1 MNKNKISFVST
12 RKRNFNIDLR
22 LIKDYLMTTLP
33 QTSFDYF
40 LSSTATDNIYTNRKI
55 EDARRDF
62 CTQAT
67 HIICMDPSIPI
78 KLPSASEKQI
88 RILLSI
94 PYEYQFDSFL
104 DYKAHPKKKKK
115 KTFIRCTHIIPGS
128 PFGSRLL
135 KNFYEWED
143 NVTFLDGICLPTA
156 WDLLQEEHKLASF
169 EKLSRSFPAM
179 EGKKILAIIL
189 PGQTDDIH
197 KNPFKEFP
205 LHKLLDAIKDD
216 WFLITNSCDLLEI
229 AHQLSF
235 EYKDSF
241 GYVETKE
248 FTDLLLYTADMLI
261 TNNSRY
267 ASIFSITKKPI
278 YYLNYLKKFF
288 GNYIK
293 QYYPSMYLETINEL
307 LHIDFSKSELSEEQ
321 EKFCQE
327 FSFNSTE
334 NPFELIK
341 ELFL

>member
-1 MNKNKISFVST
+1 MDKNKISFVST
-12 RKRNFNIDLR
+12 RKRNFNIDLH
-22 LIKDYLMTTLP
+22 LIKDYLMDTLP
-33 QTSFDYF
+33 QVSFDYF
-40 LSSTATDNIYTNRKI
+40 LNSTATDNIYTNRAM
-55 EDARRDF
+55 ENARRTF
-62 CTQAT
+62 CNEAT
-67 HIICMDPSIPI
+67 HILCMDPSIPI
-78 KLPSASEKQI
+78 KLSSASENQV
-88 RILLSI
+88 RMLLSV

-115 KTFIRCTHIIPGS
+115 QTFIRCTHIIPGS

-143 NVTFLDGICLPTA
+143 GVTFLDDICLPTA
-156 WDLLQEEHKLASF
+156 WDLLQKDRKSAAF
-169 EKLSRSFPAM
+169 EKLIHSFPGI
-179 EGKKILAIIL
+179 EGKKILAVIL

-197 KNPFKEFP
+197 ENPFEEFP

-216 WFLITNSCDLLEI
+216 WFLITNSSDLLET
-229 AHQLSF
+229 AYQLPF

-248 FTDLLLYTADMLI
+248 STDLLLYNADMLI

-288 GNYIK
+288 GTYMQ
-293 QYYPSMYLETINEL
+293 QYYPAMYLETIHEL
-307 LHIDFSKSELSEEQ
+307 LHIDFNNSELSEEQ

-327 FSFNSTE
+327 FSYAPTK
-334 NPFELIK
+334 NPLETIK
-341 ELFL
+341 GLFL